1 MTLRNSLGGTA
12 AACLLVFGVS
22 ASATAA
28 QTREQP
34 LQFTVTVT
42 GHAADRSGA
51 PSDHFMTFSAPI
63 EIPGVGLSPG
73 TYLFRFVTPSIV
85 QVLSA
90 DRSHV
95 YGMFLTTPAEK
106 SDESDRSE
114 MTFERQTEEKAPV
127 RIAGWF
133 MQPSAEGLAPVY
145 SHG

>member
-1 MTLRNSLGGTA
+1 V

-22 ASATAA
+22 APATAA
-28 QTREQP
+28 QTREQS

-42 GHAADRSGA
+42 GHAGNRTGT

-63 EIPGVGLSPG
+63 EIPGAALSPG
-73 TYLFRFVTPSIV
+73 TYLFRFVTPTVV

-90 DRSHV
+90 DRSQV

-106 SDESDRSE
+106 GDQSDRSE
-114 MTFERQTEEKAPV
+114 MTFEGQTDKAPV

-145 SHG
+145 PRG